1 MVCTSA
7 DKTNLKGDHLRMA
20 TAIIYGAPGS
30 GKTINTTRIP
40 GKSLLLSSDNS
51 ARVLNNFE
59 RPNLT
64 IKEAKTFK
72 DFVDDF
78 EAATESKQYDNIIVD
93 CLTDLIDAYI
103 TEIREHGFSGDIRQH
118 YLAIYTKVKFL
129 VRKAAFCD
137 TNVIFNCW
145 EDSEVGELTSGEMAR
160 CVSPMLPAKIKQQVC
175 GLCNIV
181 GRVSSAMDKSGNR
194 QWYFFTEAG
203 KETIMAKDQMFLRK
217 SCLPENLFTA
227 PEVKK

>member
-1 MVCTSA
+1 
-7 DKTNLKGDHLRMA
+7 MA

-51 ARVLNNFE
+51 ALVLNNFE

-64 IKEAKTFK
+64 IKEVKNFK
-72 DFVDDF
+72 DFVEAF
-78 EAATESKQYDNIIVD
+78 EAATASKIYDNIIVD

-103 TEIREHGFSGDIRQH
+103 VEIREHGFSGDIRQH

-129 VRKAAFCD
+129 VRKAAYCD
-137 TNVIFNCW
+137 TNCIFNCW
-145 EDSEVGELTSGEMAR
+145 EDAEIGELSTGEMAR

-175 GLCNIV
+175 GLCNVV
-181 GRVSSAMDKSGNR
+181 GRVTSAIDKQGNR

-203 KETIMAKDQMFLRK
+203 KETIMAKDQMYLRK
-217 SCLPENLFTA
+217 NCLPEDIFTA
-227 PEVKK
+227 PKN

>member
-1 MVCTSA
+1 
-7 DKTNLKGDHLRMA
+7 MA

-51 ARVLNNFE
+51 ALVLKNFD

-64 IKEAKTFK
+64 VKEVKNFK
-72 DFVDDF
+72 EFVDEF
-78 EAATESKQYDNIIVD
+78 EAATTSKQYDNIIVD

-103 TEIREHGFSGDIRQH
+103 VEIREKGFSGDIRQH
-118 YLAIYTKVKFL
+118 YLAIYTKVKYL
-129 VRKAAFCD
+129 VRKAAYCE
-137 TNVIFNCW
+137 TNCVFNCW
-145 EDSEVGELTSGEMAR
+145 EDSEMGELSNGEMAR

-181 GRVSSAMDKSGNR
+181 GRVSSALNKQGER

-203 KETIMAKDQMFLRK
+203 KETIMAKDQMYLRK
-217 SCLPENLFTA
+217 NCLPEDIFTA
-227 PEVKK
+227 PKN